1 VIKEIKIGVGIDNN
15 ETEKVGNEVPAEVGI
30 RGEMMG
36 KIPPETGIGRNPAL

>member
-36 KIPPETGIGRNPAL
+36 KIPLETGIGKNPAL